1 MVLLVYGGIGYMVRK
16 LARTVAGIVAGG
28 AIVAAGPGAAQA
40 AQSPAAVVAVTCSA
54 SALTGAM
61 NAVTSGETL
70 SLASGCVYALANGL
84 PVVTVDLVIDG
95 NGATL
100 QGISAPGTPPVL
112 LQLNTGN
119 VTINGLNFRD
129 GGGGAILL
137 NGYDFNSLTVNGGTF
152 TDNTTGASGSG
163 GAIDEAFS
171 GAFLSVN
178 GATFT
183 GNSAGS
189 GGAIF
194 EFGNAEIIHSTFTG
208 NTATQGGAV
217 ASDPVNGTS
226 ISDSV
231 LRDNSATD
239 GGGIYSYQYIGLSGS
254 EILDNH
260 ALQGGGLYE
269 NYSQVGVSGTVFRG
283 NSAQDGAGI
292 YLIDGTSA
300 TFTDTT
306 IAGNKASSYGGGIDD
321 EPPYRSPPGQL
332 SLTDDT
338 VSGNYAGESGGGI
351 YNDSGW
357 ITAVGTAIIGNIAAI
372 AGGIGAPGGATTTL
386 TTSPV
391 RGNSPDNCEPV
402 GSITGCTG

>member
-1 MVLLVYGGIGYMVRK
+1 
-16 LARTVAGIVAGG
+16 
-28 AIVAAGPGAAQA
+28 
-40 AQSPAAVVAVTCSA
+40 
-54 SALTGAM
+54 
-61 NAVTSGETL
+61 
-70 SLASGCVYALANGL
+70 
-84 PVVTVDLVIDG
+84 
-95 NGATL
+95 
-100 QGISAPGTPPVL
+100 
-112 LQLNTGN
+112 
-119 VTINGLNFRD
+119 
-129 GGGGAILL
+129 
-137 NGYDFNSLTVNGGTF
+137 VNGGTF

-194 EFGNAEIIHSTFTG
+194 EYGNAEIIHSTFTG

-292 YLIDGTSA
+292 YLVNGTSA
-300 TFTDTT
+300 SFTDTT
-306 IAGNKASSYGGGIDD
+306 VAGNKASAYGGGIDD
-321 EPPYRSPPGQL
+321 EPPEGSPPGEL

-402 GSITGCTG
+402 SRDRPHSTGVESTTCTSSVLARVRHAVSGPLGNCSLVAGAMVRAVPAGARGLAGLFPRLRVVSIAG